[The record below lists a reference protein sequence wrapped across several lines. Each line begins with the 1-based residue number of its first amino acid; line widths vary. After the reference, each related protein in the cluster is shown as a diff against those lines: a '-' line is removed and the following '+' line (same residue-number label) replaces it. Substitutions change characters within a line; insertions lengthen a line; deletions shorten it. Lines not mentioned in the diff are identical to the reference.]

1 MKRGNLLLS
10 IFAVLAVTIFLVTLS
25 QSLVIRTSAA
35 YGFYFNDTS
44 AVAKLYVNFTNS
56 EFADEIAGFMN
67 SWKPEE
73 FQIYEDTG
81 YDMQGIFDDDESYNM
96 MLVKKWV
103 DISLILCMVSGMITA
118 AIYWYMM
125 KEDEKKLLR
134 RGFRF
139 SASLGGMISVAEVAG
154 LLSNRGRHLIADA
167 IGMIPLPEDSKLLV
181 VLGPE
186 FISTAVIFLIIVS
199 AAVFGVAIYVNYR
212 LTKPPRIFY

>member
-1 MKRGNLLLS
+1 MKRGNILLS
-10 IFAVLAVTIFLVTLS
+10 IFATIAVTVFLVTLS
-25 QSLVIRTSAA
+25 QNLVIRTSEA

-44 AVAKLYVNFTNS
+44 AVSKLYVNFTNS

-81 YDMQGIFDDDESYNM
+81 YDMQGIFDADESYNM

-103 DISLILCMVSGMITA
+103 DISLILCFISGIITA
-118 AIYWYMM
+118 ATYWYMI
-125 KEDEKKLLR
+125 KEGEKKLLR
-134 RGFRF
+134 RGFCF
-139 SASLGGMISVAEVAG
+139 SASLGGVISVAEAAA

-167 IGMIPLPEDSKLLV
+167 LGMVQLPEDSKLLV

-186 FISTAVIFLIIVS
+186 FMSTAVIFLIIVS

-212 LTKPPRIFY
+212 LTKLPRIFY